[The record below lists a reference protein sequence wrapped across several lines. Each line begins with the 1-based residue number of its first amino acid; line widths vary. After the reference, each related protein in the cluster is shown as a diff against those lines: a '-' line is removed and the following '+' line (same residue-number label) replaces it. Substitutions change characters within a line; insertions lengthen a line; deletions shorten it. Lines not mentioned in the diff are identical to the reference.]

1 MNTVLYEKHTI
12 YGDGMSARD
21 RRRTTITIKSSLREL
36 SNQISLLNRQVGS
49 RVDLKDIDL
58 DCFDFISQVGTITPS
73 ALARRTGLH
82 PATMTGIVDRLEKN
96 GWIAREQ
103 DPSDRRGILLRAL
116 PDRTGEL
123 FQLYAGMN
131 AGVDDLCAG
140 FDDAQLEVVAEFLA
154 RATEAANT
162 ATEELS
168 AN

>member
-1 MNTVLYEKHTI
+1 
-12 YGDGMSARD
+12 MSARD
-21 RRRTTITIKSSLREL
+21 RRRTTVTIKSSLREL

-58 DCFDFISQVGTITPS
+58 DCFDFISQVGTITPG
-73 ALARRTGLH
+73 ALARRSGLH
-82 PATMTGIVDRLEKN
+82 PATVTGIIDRLEKS

-103 DPSDRRGILLRAL
+103 DPSDRRGTLLRAL

-131 AGVDDLCAG
+131 SGVDELCAG

-154 RATEAANT
+154 RATAAAST
-162 ATEELS
+162 ATEELAAS
-168 AN
+168 